1 MGGCPSVEGR
11 RKGCRA
17 QSRRRCTAPGR
28 SGARL
33 CPIPRSGGSHSEES
47 NASSGI
53 SVERSIRYTVRCVSA
68 HVAADW
74 RQSPITRPRL
84 ASGRATHRHLRPVS
98 RRAAEDA
105 SGTPLGDGARDGAQ
119 ERGRSPVHAARP
131 KPAGAGARPRAH
143 ALAGAV
149 RVEMHT
155 CRLVGTHMPHENGCT
170 GDLSAED
177 IPDLSPCGAGICEAG
192 LSGLIC
198 PMAQHPNWRRTTRSG
213 RAPPAALRPAAGAQ
227 PAPDLSA
234 NGRAAP
240 SLVRPRAQARMPALA
255 CPVGQPL
262 RMS

>member
-1 MGGCPSVEGR
+1 MPRPVTRSNDHSSIPSGACLLMPLRFGLNLQSSIVEFI
-11 RKGCRA
+11 
-17 QSRRRCTAPGR
+17 PGR
-28 SGARL
+28 
-33 CPIPRSGGSHSEES
+33 
-47 NASSGI
+47 
-53 SVERSIRYTVRCVSA
+53 VM
-68 HVAADW
+68 D
-74 RQSPITRPRL
+74 
-84 ASGRATHRHLRPVS
+84 RHLRPAS

-105 SGTPLGDGARDGAQ
+105 AGTPLGDGARDGALW
-119 ERGRSPVHAARP
+119 RGRSPVLASRP

-143 ALAGAV
+143 VLAGAV
-149 RVEMHT
+149 LVGLRP
-155 CRLVGTHMPHENGCT
+155 CGQVGTHVPYENGCT

-177 IPDLSPCGAGICEAG
+177 IPDLPLCGVGICEAV
-192 LSGLIC
+192 LTGLIC